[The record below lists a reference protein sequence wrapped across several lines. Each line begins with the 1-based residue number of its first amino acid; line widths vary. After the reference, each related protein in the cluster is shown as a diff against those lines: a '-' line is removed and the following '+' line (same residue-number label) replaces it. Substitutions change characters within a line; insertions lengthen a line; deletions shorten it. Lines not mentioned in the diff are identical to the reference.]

1 MVANGRAWP
10 VIVRALMSS
19 GPAHVFF
26 NLWGETEPDLHL
38 MKQEEQVTT
47 SALEGPLLCQIR

>member
-1 MVANGRAWP
+1 
-10 VIVRALMSS
+10 MSS

-47 SALEGPLLCQIR
+47 SALEGPLLSKFGETDP